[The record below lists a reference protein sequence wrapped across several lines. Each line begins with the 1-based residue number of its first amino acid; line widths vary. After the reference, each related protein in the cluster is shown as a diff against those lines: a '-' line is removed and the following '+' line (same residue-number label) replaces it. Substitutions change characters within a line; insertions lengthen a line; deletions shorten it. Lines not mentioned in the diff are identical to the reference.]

1 MITHKA
7 LIIFTGILKV
17 MTLDVYFFW
26 KCTEPFWNT
35 VPIRCY
41 RMLTEC
47 LVKYLQNKC
56 GCLNRAR
63 GNQIAYTLNSCRNNV
78 GPTQYLKENGWHYV
92 GIYERVVGLKT
103 LYQRRTNRWQ
113 LCRPDEQNDVVSTS
127 FVKDGPT
134 ILPTKCQLT
143 AIWDVAYK

>member
-7 LIIFTGILKV
+7 LIIYTGILKV

-103 LYQRRTNRWQ
+103 LYQRRTNHVGLMSKMTSCQRHLSTMGQ
-113 LCRPDEQNDVVSTS
+113 QYCQQNANWLLSGT
-127 FVKDGPT
+127 
-134 ILPTKCQLT
+134 
-143 AIWDVAYK
+143 